1 MKNYQKVIGARV
13 DKTTYELLKKVAGQ
27 RGEDISDF
35 VRRSMLKELAELG
48 SITDADVLMALGVD
62 KKEEEKE

>member
-35 VRRSMLKELAELG
+35 VRRSMLKELVELG
-48 SITDADVLMALGVD
+48 SITDAEVLMALGIE
-62 KKEEEKE
+62 KKEGTK

>member
-35 VRRSMLKELAELG
+35 VRRSMLKELVELG
-48 SITDADVLMALGVD
+48 SINDAEVLMAMGIE
-62 KKEEEKE
+62 KKEGTK